1 MTPARS
7 VPTASEEHAVPDRVE
22 RLMPE
27 LKADLIR
34 LARIPSV
41 TFPEFPT
48 TPVLDAHDL
57 VAELLR
63 DAGVDSAD
71 TLSLPGTAPIVIGE
85 MPAPEVAG
93 SSPLA
98 GPASSI
104 GSEVTRLPGPATSA
118 CSPRAPAGGRW
129 DQLSEGE
136 LRGASSLYSAGA
148 GVARII
154 NSE

>member
-7 VPTASEEHAVPDRVE
+7 VPTASEKHAVADRVE

-48 TPVLDAHDL
+48 RPVLDPYDL

-63 DAGVDSAD
+63 DARVDSAD

-104 GSEVTRLPGPATSA
+104 ASEVRRLPGPATSA
-118 CSPRAPAGGRW
+118 CSLRAPGGVRW
-129 DQLSEGE
+129 DQLPAGE
-136 LRGASSLYSAGA
+136 LRGRELLVQRGSGRRRDHQ
-148 GVARII
+148 V
-154 NSE
+154 

>member
-7 VPTASEEHAVPDRVE
+7 VPTASEKHAVADRVE

-41 TFPEFPT
+41 TFPEFLT
-48 TPVLDAHDL
+48 MPVLDAH
-57 VAELLR
+57 
-63 DAGVDSAD
+63 

-104 GSEVTRLPGPATSA
+104 GSEVRRLPGPATSA
-118 CSPRAPAGGRW
+118 CSLRAPAGVRW
-129 DQLSEGE
+129 DQLPAGE

-148 GVARII
+148 GVAEII